1 MDTKKILSFIALLG
15 GEAIIIAAFL
25 LFRGSLATDILVLNI
40 VVSSVIYGL
49 LFLDILV
56 PWINLNDKQGKKVGS
71 LGVRWLFTWLYAI
84 AAIAVMLVGN
94 LACEWSFALQI
105 IIHCVLLFFLILGL
119 VASLHSG
126 DKVQEVYQQ
135 ETFNRNGI
143 NEMKT
148 AIRDLK
154 DKMNGLPNLPE
165 YFIRKINTLEDSLRF
180 ISPTENAEAH
190 GLEEQY
196 IRVINDIAFA
206 ITNYSMNEEA
216 IGSNLKKAERIY
228 QSRKSIYSN

>member
-15 GEAIIIAAFL
+15 GEAIIIAAFI
-25 LFRGSLATDILVLNI
+25 LFHGSLATDILMLNI

-49 LFLDILV
+49 FFLDILV
-56 PWINLNDKQGKKVGS
+56 PWINLNDKPGKKVGS
-71 LGVRWLFTWLYAI
+71 LGVRWIFTWLFAI

-94 LACEWSFALQI
+94 LAFEWSFALQI
-105 IIHCVLLFFLILGL
+105 IIHCVLIFFLVLGL

-126 DKVQEVYQQ
+126 GKVQEVYQQ
-135 ETFNRNGI
+135 ETFNRSSI

-148 AIRDLK
+148 VMRNLK
-154 DKMNGLPNLPE
+154 DKMSDLSELPE
-165 YFIRKINTLEDSLRF
+165 YFINKIDMLEDSLRF

-190 GLEEQY
+190 ALEQQF
-196 IRVINDIAFA
+196 IHVINDIAFA
-206 ITNYSMNEEA
+206 ISNFSMNEEV

-228 QSRKSIYSN
+228 QSRKNIYSN

>member
-1 MDTKKILSFIALLG
+1 MDTKKIVSFIVLLG
-15 GEAIIIAAFL
+15 GEAINIAAFI
-25 LFRGSLATDILVLNI
+25 LFRGSLAPDVLVLNI

-49 LFLDILV
+49 FFLDILV

-84 AAIAVMLVGN
+84 AAIAVMLVGD

-154 DKMNGLPNLPE
+154 DKMNDLPNLPE

-190 GLEEQY
+190 GLEQQF

-206 ITNYSMNEEA
+206 ISNYSMNEEA

-228 QSRKSIYSN
+228 QIRKSIYSN

>member
-1 MDTKKILSFIALLG
+1 MDTKKIVSFIVLLG
-15 GEAIIIAAFL
+15 GEAIIIAAFI
-25 LFRGSLATDILVLNI
+25 LFRDGLITDILVLNI

-49 LFLDILV
+49 FFLDILV

-154 DKMNGLPNLPE
+154 DKMNDLPNLPE

-190 GLEEQY
+190 GLEQQF

-206 ITNYSMNEEA
+206 ISNYSMNEEA

-228 QSRKSIYSN
+228 QIRKSIYSN

>member
-56 PWINLNDKQGKKVGS
+56 PWVDLNDKSGKKVGS
-71 LGVRWLFTWLYAI
+71 LGLRWFFTWLYAI
-84 AAIAVMLVGN
+84 TAIAVMLIGN
-94 LACEWSFALQI
+94 LAYEWTFALQF
-105 IIHCVLLFFLILGL
+105 IIHCGLFFLLLLGFIA
-119 VASLHSG
+119 VIHSG
-126 DKVQEVYQQ
+126 NKVQEVYQQ

-148 AIRDLK
+148 AMRDLK

-180 ISPTENAEAH
+180 ISQTENAEAH
-190 GLEEQY
+190 GLEQQF

-206 ITNYSMNEEA
+206 ISNYSMNEEA

>member
-154 DKMNGLPNLPE
+154 DKMNDLPNLPE

-190 GLEEQY
+190 GLEQQF

-206 ITNYSMNEEA
+206 ISNYSMNEEA

-228 QSRKSIYSN
+228 QIRKSIYSN

>member
-1 MDTKKILSFIALLG
+1 MDTKKIVSFIVLLG
-15 GEAIIIAAFL
+15 GEAIIIAAFI
-25 LFRGSLATDILVLNI
+25 LFRGSLAPDVLVLNI

-49 LFLDILV
+49 FFLDILV

-154 DKMNGLPNLPE
+154 DKMNDLPNLPE

-190 GLEEQY
+190 GLEQQF

-206 ITNYSMNEEA
+206 ISNYSMNEEA

-228 QSRKSIYSN
+228 QIRKSIYSN